1 MRTVALCVVGEWRT
15 FGMSA
20 LHAGVRQVADV
31 WDADLFLFYHTRYNA
46 SEMTHPHRENA
57 QACAFS
63 DKVVQSLNST
73 LVQLLPPLP
82 CSFKAVIQFQQIS
95 ACFRAAQ
102 SYEMEHGLRY
112 HTYVRTRPDYLLV
125 NPRPL
130 PRTAHVYAVRPKPDM
145 AFVVPRALLHTWY
158 EGMDTACVPYGGNEC
173 CIEYVHRMFAS
184 TKVWTQE
191 GGIVRN
197 RNSITYS
204 TIRERPLNSRLR
216 CNITG
221 VPHTWP

>member
-1 MRTVALCVVGEWRT
+1 MSSESVVEEPAFVEAGGSGSARVEEEAAAASSVPPPGLIAAPVSEEPLERTILEA
-15 FGMSA
+15 
-20 LHAGVRQVADV
+20 Q
-31 WDADLFLFYHTRYNA
+31 
-46 SEMTHPHRENA
+46 EN
-57 QACAFS
+57 
-63 DKVVQSLNST
+63 
-73 LVQLLPPLP
+73 
-82 CSFKAVIQFQQIS
+82 
-95 ACFRAAQ
+95 
-102 SYEMEHGLRY
+102 Y